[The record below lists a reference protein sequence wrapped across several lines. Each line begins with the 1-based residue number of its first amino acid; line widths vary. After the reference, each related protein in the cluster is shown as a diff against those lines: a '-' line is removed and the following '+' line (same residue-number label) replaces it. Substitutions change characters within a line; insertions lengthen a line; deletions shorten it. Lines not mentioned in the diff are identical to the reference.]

1 MSYPKNAATPKPV
14 LVGPVTLIADG
25 SNVTTGAAVAVKLDA
40 NAAGAGGG
48 TLAYDATL
56 LGWTYAPLQAETNG
70 DVLMITVSKASCLSA
85 TLTVIIDPGVIPAG
99 WIGTGTGQISLASG
113 VVAASVAG
121 TVAANVTEIHGSALS
136 ETGAGYLAAA
146 FTKFFDTGTPTWTV
160 DAATPLPV
168 NVTLWGGVAIEHEE
182 GFSPDGVP
190 VVNVK
195 YIGDAQL
202 DQTIPGGIAAAFTKF
217 FDVETPVGTVNLI
230 AASGNWNTV
239 TPDAAGTLA
248 TALTVLKGAT
258 WDAGTDTLEA
268 IRNRGDAAWIT
279 ATGFATPTNIT
290 AGTITTVTNLTNAP
304 VDSTGVTEILT
315 RLPDAV
321 PGAAG
326 GVFIAGTNAATT
338 ITTAGG
344 SALTLTS
351 TGTNGSG
358 LSVKGNGTGS
368 GLLAIGGASGHG
380 ISATGGTTSG
390 DGLLVRGDGNGNG
403 IEAVG
408 ATDGVD
414 IRGNIL
420 GNITGTLATVT
431 ALTGTVT
438 LANGAHGGAAASMN
452 LASGLTANITGNIT
466 GTLGTVTT
474 LTNLPTIPANWITAA
489 GIHTDAGAEIADA
502 VWDEAL
508 AGHVGAGT
516 AGKKLTDLTS
526 GGSVTGTIT
535 ITDGGD
541 PVAGATCR
549 ISTDDAGTLVIWGPA
564 LTPSTGIITLTLDP
578 GTYYLLAPQF
588 GGHYV
593 VPEVGVTYPREF
605 TVSVAGGFVW
615 A

>member
-48 TLAYDATL
+48 TLAYDAGL
-56 LGWTYAPLQAETNG
+56 AGWTYAATQAETNG

-99 WIGTGTGQISLASG
+99 WIGTGTGQISLTSG

-121 TVAANVTEIHGSALS
+121 TVAANVTEIHGSALT
-136 ETGAGYLAAA
+136 ETEAGYLAAA
-146 FTKFFDTGTPTWTV
+146 FTKFFDVATPTWTADNAVLTV
-160 DAATPLPV
+160 D
-168 NVTLWGGVAIEHEE
+168 VTKWGGAAIEHDE
-182 GFSPDGVP
+182 GFDPNGVP

-195 YIGDAQL
+195 YIQATGLTQTGAGYLADA
-202 DQTIPGGIAAAFTKF
+202 FSKF
-217 FDVETPVGTVNLI
+217 FDVVTPVGTVNLI

-248 TALTVLKGAT
+248 AALTVLKGAT

-380 ISATGGTTSG
+380 ISATGGATSG

-452 LASGLTANITGNIT
+452 LASGLAANITGNIT

-541 PVAGATCR
+541 AVAGATCR
-549 ISTDDAGTLVIWGPA
+549 IATDSAGTAVIWGPA

-593 VPEVGVTYPREF
+593 VPE
-605 TVSVAGGFVW
+605 
-615 A
+615 